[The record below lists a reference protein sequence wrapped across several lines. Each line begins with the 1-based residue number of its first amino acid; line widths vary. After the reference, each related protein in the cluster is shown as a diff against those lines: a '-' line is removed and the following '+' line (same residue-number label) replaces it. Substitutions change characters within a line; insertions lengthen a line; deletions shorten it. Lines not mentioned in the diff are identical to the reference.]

1 MAFFAGVMT
10 TSQGG
15 VSLPAVRAC
24 ADVIQ
29 RSASISPDGFANLRF
44 AALANVPSGSPFFPA
59 AFHGDDEPGFALALQ
74 AADLA
79 VEAFSQATSLEAAR
93 AELVQA
99 MQSHAQ
105 VLEGVARMLEERFG
119 VKFGGIDFSLAPFP
133 QAALSLGAAL
143 ESLGLPALGSHGSLA
158 AAAFLADAI
167 DQTRFRRVGFSGLML
182 PVLED
187 STLARRAAESV
198 LSIKDMLLYSA
209 VCGTGLDTIPLPGD
223 TTADELA
230 ALLLD
235 VASLAQRLDKPLTA
249 RLMPVP
255 GKAAGDPT
263 SFDFAYFANSRVMP
277 LESRPLLGVSSG
289 DETFYLRPRL
299 NGDPGA

>member
-1 MAFFAGVMT
+1 MCIRDST
-10 TSQGG
+10 
-15 VSLPAVRAC
+15 C
-24 ADVIQ
+24 AEVIQ
-29 RSASISPDGFANLRF
+29 RSASISPDGFANLCF
-44 AALANVPSGSPFFPA
+44 AALANVPPGSPFFPA
-59 AFHGDDEPGFALALQ
+59 AFHCDDEPTFALALQ

-93 AELVQA
+93 AGLVQA

-105 VLEGVARMLEERFG
+105 SLQGVARRLEERFG

-133 QAALSLGAAL
+133 ETALSLGAAL

-167 DQTRFRRVGFSGLML
+167 DQARFRRVGFSGLML

-187 STLARRAAESV
+187 SILARRAAESV

-209 VCGTGLDTIPLPGD
+209 VCGTGLDTIPLPGEV
-223 TTADELA
+223 TADELA

-263 SFDFAYFANSRVMP
+263 GFDFAYFANSRVMS
-277 LESRPLLGVSSG
+277 LESRPLRGALSG
-289 DETFYLRPRL
+289 DETFYLRPRS
-299 NGDPGA
+299 NGEPGA